1 MKKTLKILTLVM
13 LIITLIKIG
22 ETYAKYLATATT
34 ETLEQKVGQW
44 VIKVNEMD
52 IFKAEGD
59 SVEFP
64 LTQINNFATSN
75 AATDK
80 IAPGSEGYTEI
91 VIDPTSTEVAVRYD
105 ITLELTGVSDLAI
118 SARLETANGENTLV
132 KTGENTYT
140 GIIALSDVQSGEKAS
155 VRCYLKWE
163 DLNNDATNEKDST
176 AGSTVDLNLQ
186 LKANVTVLQYLGEEI
201 TPYVAPVTP

>member
-22 ETYAKYLATATT
+22 DTYAKYLATATT

-44 VIKVNEMD
+44 VIKINEMD

-80 IAPGSEGYTEI
+80 IGPGSEGYTDI
-91 VIDPTSTEVAVRYD
+91 VIDPTGTEVAVRYD

-118 SARLETANGENTLV
+118 SARLEMANGENTLV

-140 GIIALSDVQSGEKAS
+140 GIIALSDIQDGEKANI
-155 VRCYLKWE
+155 RCYLKWE
-163 DLNNDATNEKDST
+163 NLETDNEKDST
-176 AGSTVDLNLQ
+176 AGKTEDLKLQ

-201 TPYVAPVTP
+201 VPYAEPTP